1 MVYYF
6 KQKFDYQAY
15 VCNDCH
21 DFSITVMD
29 LSDFF
34 ILTIKNVDYRIYIST
49 IDKKDKK
56 LIKNSLLGDKG
67 VL

>member
-34 ILTIKNVDYRIYIST
+34 ILTIKNVDYRIYISA